1 MTSKTQKSCD
11 EYFLQLKDCACSDR
25 ARIVHGIKRLQDAL
39 RRNSSGASEREHVEA
54 SIQQSHSKVAM
65 RRAAVPDTH
74 CPPELP
80 ITEHAAAI
88 VEAIKSHAVVIIAG
102 ETGSG
107 KSTQLPKL
115 CLQAGRGGRGSIGCT
130 QPRRVAARALTNRL
144 REEISSSAPNVVGCK
159 IRFSDSSH
167 PDDLIKVMTD
177 GVLLAEIY
185 GDPKLTAYDTLI
197 IDEAHERS
205 LNIDFL
211 LGYLQG
217 LRRRRPD
224 LKLIIT
230 SATIDVDRFSA
241 FFDKAPVIRIPGR
254 LYSVD
259 VRYQPNENTD
269 DDLAQRI
276 ANCTRELIST
286 SDNGDIL
293 VFLPGEREIRD
304 AADALRGLGS
314 SRIEVVPLYARQ
326 NAMEQ
331 ARIFTPGAKRR
342 VVLAT
347 NVAETSLTIPRIRFV
362 IDSGVARVSRSAK
375 GGGIQRL
382 PVEPISRA
390 SAEQRSGRCGRI
402 GPGICVRMYSR
413 DDFEARPEFT
423 QPEIVRT
430 NLTSVILR
438 MKALG
443 VGDVEKFPFLDAP
456 DERQIKQAIRE
467 LTLIGALDDS
477 ERLTSTGKKMAR
489 FPVDPRFARIILAG
503 AERAC
508 LREVLVIVSG
518 LSIVDPR
525 ERPFEERKQAD
536 LSHAEF
542 CDPESD
548 FNALLNLWRFVETQS
563 RHLSRRKFQALCRT
577 RFLAFTR
584 LQEWRSVLRELGEI
598 AGVDKLNAQD
608 QTASYEAV
616 HRALLTGFVDRVA
629 NKQSQGFF
637 VGMNNRKARIF
648 PGSCLAAKPPSWIVA
663 AEWLETR
670 HVFTRFNA
678 RIDPQWVLESAAP
691 FCRYRYF
698 DPRLEGRSGRIRVA
712 RETRAFGLVLVPRQ
726 IVDYARYDA
735 VQCRAV
741 FIREGLVRYG
751 LRAIPDFLRHNR
763 DVVNRLGDLEA
774 KLRIDGLIPD
784 DQALADRYHSC
795 LAPEVIDGP
804 SLRRWLAS
812 CDVTKVDNLYL
823 NEKLIREEAG
833 VFLDADAFPD
843 ALDVGGLRVALSY
856 RHGPGADDDG
866 VTAHIP
872 LAALNGLSPDVF
884 DWQVLGY
891 RREKILALIK
901 GLAKQWRKNFVP
913 VPQYAAAC
921 VAALGDARG
930 PFLPAISAKLAAMTG
945 VNVPVD
951 AWQPNK
957 LPDSL
962 LVRFVLEDADG
973 TVVAQGRDLQVLQHR
988 FATQAKQ
995 QFDAH
1000 TSEQWNRG
1008 PLTQWDFA
1016 DFPLDTVASAEL
1028 LQGVVP
1034 GYPALVDVD
1043 GQVFLK
1049 VMESRDDA
1057 FASHAL
1063 GLRRLVL
1070 IRLANK
1076 IKTLKRQFPRRDQLC
1091 LWYRTIGDCDTLLDD
1106 VACAVVSGLAP
1117 APLGTIRSCA
1127 AFEEVVG
1134 RLEHEV
1140 VAAAF
1145 AMGETLTA
1153 ILQPFEKAR
1162 RDVADAADWG
1172 LGEALDDMRSQLD
1185 KLVFSHVFRD
1195 TGGDVLRH
1203 YPRYL
1208 RAISARVEKLRQD
1221 PQRDSRR
1228 AAQIGTLWA
1237 DFWVSKFGS
1246 EPMQWANDPSH
1257 FRWLLEEFRVSLFA
1271 QELGAALPVSEKR
1284 LERMWV
1290 AMQAGTH

>member
-1 MTSKTQKSCD
+1 MTLNTQISCD
-11 EYFLQLKDCACSDR
+11 EYYLQLKDCACSDR
-25 ARIVHGIKRLQDAL
+25 ARIVHGIKQLQRAL
-39 RRNSSGASEREHVEA
+39 RNNREVASERENIEELIRR
-54 SIQQSHSKVAM
+54 SQGKVAI
-65 RRAAVPDTH
+65 RREAVPSTC

-80 ITEHAAAI
+80 ITEQADAI
-88 VEAIKSHAVVIIAG
+88 VAAIKSHAVVIIAG

-115 CLQAGRGGRGSIGCT
+115 CLQAERGVRGLIGCT

-144 REEISSSAPNVVGCK
+144 REEISSSARNVVGCK

-185 GDPKLTAYDTLI
+185 GDPRLTAYDTLI

-241 FFDKAPVIRIPGR
+241 FFDQAPVIRIPGR

-276 ANCTRELIST
+276 ANCTRDLIST

-304 AADALRGLGS
+304 ATDALRGLGS
-314 SRIEVVPLYARQ
+314 SRIEVVPLYARL

-331 ARIFTPGAKRR
+331 ARIFSPGAKRR

-362 IDSGVARVSRSAK
+362 IDTGIARISRSAK

-390 SAEQRSGRCGRI
+390 SAEQRAGRCGRI
-402 GPGICVRMYSR
+402 GPGICVRLYSQE
-413 DDFEARPEFT
+413 DFDARPEFT

-443 VGDVEKFPFLDAP
+443 VGDIEKFSFLDAP
-456 DERQIKQAIRE
+456 DERQIKHAIRE
-467 LTLIGALDDS
+467 LTLIGALDDT
-477 ERLTSTGKKMAR
+477 ENLTSIGKKMAR
-489 FPVDPRFARIILAG
+489 YPVDPRFARIILAG

-508 LREVLVIVSG
+508 LREILVIVSG

-536 LSHAEF
+536 LSHAEY
-542 CDPESD
+542 CDAESD
-548 FNALLNLWRFVETQS
+548 FNALLNLWRFIEAQS

-577 RFLAFTR
+577 RYLSFTR
-584 LQEWRSVLRELGEI
+584 IQEWRSVLRELGEI
-598 AGVDKLNAQD
+598 AGVDQLHAQD
-608 QTASYEAV
+608 QTASYEAI
-616 HRALLTGFVDRVA
+616 HRALLAGFVDRVA

-678 RIDPQWVLESAAP
+678 RIDPQWVLEPAAQ

-712 RETRAFGLVLVPRQ
+712 RETRAFGLVLVPHEM
-726 IVDYARYDA
+726 VDYARHDA

-741 FIREGLVRYG
+741 FIRDGLVGVG
-751 LRAIPDFLRHNR
+751 LRTIPDFLRYNC
-763 DVVNRLGDLEA
+763 DVVDRLRELEA
-774 KLRIDGLIPD
+774 KLRIDGLVPGD
-784 DQALADRYHSC
+784 HVLVDFYHATLAR
-795 LAPEVIDGP
+795 EVVDGP
-804 SLRRWLAS
+804 SLRRWLTT
-812 CDVTKVDNLYL
+812 CDAVERDKLYL
-823 NEKLIREEAG
+823 NEKLLREEVG

-843 ALDVGGLRVALSY
+843 ALDIEGLRVALTY
-856 RHGPGADDDG
+856 RHAPGTDDDG

-884 DWQVLGY
+884 DWQVVGY

-901 GLAKQWRKNFVP
+901 SLSKQWRKNFVP

-921 VAALGDARG
+921 VAALGIARG
-930 PFLPAISAKLAAMTG
+930 PFLPAISAKLTAMTG
-945 VNVPVD
+945 VNVPLD
-951 AWQPNK
+951 AWQPSK

-973 TVVAQGRDLQVLQHR
+973 TVVAQGRDLQLLQRR

-1000 TSEQWNRG
+1000 TSGQWNRG
-1008 PLTQWDFA
+1008 PVTQWDFP
-1016 DFPLDTVASAEL
+1016 DFPLDTVASAAIP
-1028 LQGVVP
+1028 QGVVP
-1034 GYPALVDVD
+1034 GYPALADVD
-1043 GQVFLK
+1043 GQVYLK
-1049 VMESRDDA
+1049 VLESRDDA

-1063 GLRRLVL
+1063 GVRRLVL
-1070 IRLANK
+1070 IRLATK
-1076 IKTLKRQFPRRDQLC
+1076 VKTLKRQFPRRDQLC

-1106 VACAVVSGLAP
+1106 IACAVVSRLAQ
-1117 APLGTIRSCA
+1117 APLGTIRSRA
-1127 AFEEVVG
+1127 AFEDVVG
-1134 RLEHEV
+1134 HLEHKV

-1145 AMGETLTA
+1145 EMGDALTA
-1153 ILQPFEKAR
+1153 ILQLFDKAR

-1172 LGEALDDMRSQLD
+1172 LGEALDDMRSQLTR
-1185 KLVFSHVFRD
+1185 LVFSHVFRD
-1195 TGGDVLRH
+1195 TSADVLRH

-1228 AAQIGTLWA
+1228 AAQIATLWA
-1237 DFWVSKFGS
+1237 EFWVSKFGA
-1246 EPMQWANDPSH
+1246 EPMLWANDPGH

-1284 LERMWV
+1284 LERLWV
-1290 AMQAGTH
+1290 AMQSGTH